1 MAEYIERES
10 AIEAIMSDPPDAHYP
25 SWYIDRIKTLSAA
38 DVAPVVH
45 GRRAERMNNAL
56 LSSKNMCWCTPQD
69 FFDALNE
76 EFGFV
81 SDPAARSVGRK
92 ELFNMKKNK
101 HGFEPK
107 QEFTMGG
114 IAWTVIQ
121 TGANW
126 VKCITSEC
134 VEERAFDAEKR
145 NDFAAS
151 DICAYLNGEF
161 LRRLIK
167 AGAPEEMF
175 EYFHIKLTA
184 DDLKNYGGD
193 RVRIGLITC
202 EEYRLLRGNIP
213 ALPYC
218 CWWTATPD
226 SPINTYVHL
235 VFLGGSLLHDDAFNG
250 SVGVRPL
257 CNLKSEILVSYLN
270 GEQAEQQKQRTEAVD
285 MMKHIAA
292 AWDIDAEEVLGRA
305 DE

>member
-1 MAEYIERES
+1 MLIMAERES
-10 AIEAIMSDPPDAHYP
+10 RLPYYIAGGFEGIAVLEATTSGLQSAEVSNIESTIEYLRRKQNGGG
-25 SWYIDRIKTLSAA
+25 SWWYKHIQRAGADSAA
-38 DVAPVVH
+38 
-45 GRRAERMNNAL
+45 G
-56 LSSKNMCWCTPQD
+56 
-69 FFDALNE
+69 
-76 EFGFV
+76 
-81 SDPAARSVGRK
+81 K
-92 ELFNMKKNK
+92 ELFNMKENK

-121 TGANW
+121 TGADW
-126 VKCITSEC
+126 VKCIASDC
-134 VEERAFDAEKR
+134 VEERAFDEGNK

-151 DICAYLNGEF
+151 SLRAYLNGEF

-175 EYFHIKLTA
+175 EYFNIDLTA
-184 DDLKNYGGD
+184 DDGLKNYGGD

-213 ALPYC
+213 ALPDRW
-218 CWWTATPD
+218 WWTATPD
-226 SPINTYVHL
+226 SPINSFVRL
-235 VFLGGSLLHDDAFNG
+235 VYSDGSLLINSAYSGDG
-250 SVGVRPL
+250 GVRPL

-270 GEQAEQQKQRTEAVD
+270 GENAEEQKKRAEAVD

-292 AWDIDAEEVLGRA
+292 AWDIDAEEVFGRA